1 MYQLPLLFSHNKD
14 TLKKYLEKET
24 GKNVSLT
31 LTDNSNRILSV
42 KTKRKAV
49 FVRMHWM
56 FLHAGNDVVKEIGEF
71 INRKKDRTP
80 YIRRFI
86 RENNKCLKSKSF
98 KAIRGCAQGSYYNLY
113 EIFSF
118 LNNNY
123 FESRISASIIWG
135 KKSPRRSVRK
145 VTLGSYSN
153 HSNTIRINPVLDRK
167 TVPGY
172 FIKFIIYH
180 EMLHA
185 DMSEER
191 KNGRSSVH
199 SAEFKKRERL
209 FKDYEKAF
217 RWEKIHLI

>member
-1 MYQLPLLFSHNKD
+1 MYQLPLLFSYNKD
-14 TLKKYLEKET
+14 TLKNYLEKET
-24 GKNVSLT
+24 GKNVSLAI
-31 LTDNSNRILSV
+31 TDNSDRILSV
-42 KTKRKAV
+42 ETKKKTL

-56 FLHAGNDVVKEIGEF
+56 FLHAGNDVLKEIGEF
-71 INRKKDRTP
+71 VKRKKGRTP
-80 YIRRFI
+80 CIRKFI
-86 RENNKCLKSKSF
+86 RENNKYLKSKSF
-98 KAIRGCAQGSYYNLY
+98 RAKRGCAQGSHYNLY
-113 EIFSF
+113 EIFNF

-123 FESRISASIIWG
+123 FEDRISASIVWG
-135 KKSPRRSVRK
+135 KKSPCRSVRK
-145 VTLGSYSN
+145 CTLGSYNS

-185 DMSEER
+185 DISEER
-191 KNGRSSVH
+191 KNGRISVH

-209 FKDYEKAF
+209 FKDYEKAS

>member
-1 MYQLPLLFSHNKD
+1 MYQLPLLFSQNKD
-14 TLKKYLEKET
+14 ALENYLEKET

-31 LTDNSNRILSV
+31 LTDNSSRILSV
-42 KTKRKAV
+42 ETKMKTV
-49 FVRMHWM
+49 FVRLHWM

-71 INRKKDRTP
+71 IKRKKGRTP
-80 YIRRFI
+80 CIRKFI
-86 RENNKCLKSKSF
+86 RENNKYLKSKSLR
-98 KAIRGCAQGSYYNLY
+98 AIRGCAQGSYHNLY
-113 EIFSF
+113 EIFNF
-118 LNNNY
+118 LNDSY
-123 FESRISASIIWG
+123 FEGRISASIIWG
-135 KKSPRRSVRK
+135 RKSPRRSVRK
-145 VTLGSYSN
+145 RTLGSYSS

-185 DMSEER
+185 DMSGG
-191 KNGRSSVH
+191 KNNGRRSVH
-199 SAEFKKRERL
+199 SAGFKKRERL